1 MRKAAVSLIGVLC
14 CTAILAL
21 AHDPRTTAKDFSH
34 GLKIEGAGDLN
45 LSYKAMHF
53 NVATYKRMQED
64 GQFRARM
71 NSGVWSNI
79 GAAEA
84 GFDVILGD
92 QALPRGKYTLGL
104 SIDAQDAFSMVFKG
118 ADKTVQAPMK
128 VTSDNPE
135 FPYLTF
141 AIYPTDKPDIFVL
154 EGRCGKY
161 RGTVDLKVPYLAE
174 HTHAA
179 PKN

>member
-1 MRKAAVSLIGVLC
+1 
-14 CTAILAL
+14 
-21 AHDPRTTAKDFSH
+21 
-34 GLKIEGAGDLN
+34 
-45 LSYKAMHF
+45 
-53 NVATYKRMQED
+53 
-64 GQFRARM
+64 
-71 NSGVWSNI
+71 
-79 GAAEA
+79 
-84 GFDVILGD
+84 
-92 QALPRGKYTLGL
+92 
-104 SIDAQDAFSMVFKG
+104 MVFKG